1 MMMKYIVLTL
11 LAILTLASAVLEG
24 LFDSLPPQFIQ
35 LVGLLT
41 IVCTGVFIGWM
52 LRLQLRNFR
61 KD

>member
-1 MMMKYIVLTL
+1 MMKYIVLTL
-11 LAILTLASAVLEG
+11 LAILTVASAVLEG

-41 IVCTGVFIGWM
+41 ILCTGVFIGWM
-52 LRLQLRNFR
+52 LRLQVRNFK